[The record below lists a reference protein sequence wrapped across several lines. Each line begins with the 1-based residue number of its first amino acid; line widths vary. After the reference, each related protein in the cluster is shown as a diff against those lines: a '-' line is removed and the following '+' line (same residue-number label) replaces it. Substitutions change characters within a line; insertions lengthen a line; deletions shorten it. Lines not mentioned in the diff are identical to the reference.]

1 MTDLNSVLIMRIKTL
16 RKRLGISQEKLSL
29 SASLDARYVNKI
41 ENGKFN
47 LSVPTLDKIIE
58 AFGMSY
64 KEFFEF
70 DVEENAEIEKVNNLS
85 PKEKEDLLIQ
95 CIRISNL
102 INKEEE

>member
-1 MTDLNSVLIMRIKTL
+1 MTDLNSILIKRIKIL

-29 SASLDARYVNKI
+29 AASLDARYVNKL

-47 LSVPTLDKIIE
+47 LSVPTLDKLIE

-64 KEFFEF
+64 KDFFEF
-70 DVEENAEIEKVNNLS
+70 EIEEDNEVEKLKKLS

-95 CIRISNL
+95 CIKISDVL
-102 INKEEE
+102 NKE

>member
-1 MTDLNSVLIMRIKTL
+1 M

-29 SASLDARYVNKI
+29 AASLDARYVNKL

-47 LSVPTLDKIIE
+47 LSVPTLDKLIE

-64 KEFFEF
+64 KDFFEF
-70 DVEENAEIEKVNNLS
+70 EIEEDNELEKLKKLS

-95 CIRISNL
+95 CIKISDVL
-102 INKEEE
+102 NKE